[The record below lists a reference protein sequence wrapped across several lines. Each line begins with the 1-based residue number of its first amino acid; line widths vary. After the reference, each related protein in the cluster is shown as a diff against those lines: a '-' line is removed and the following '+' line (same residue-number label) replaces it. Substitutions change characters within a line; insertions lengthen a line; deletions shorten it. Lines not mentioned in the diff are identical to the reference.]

1 MAWPVNGKARPST
14 HRGYSDRVSSQTTA
28 AFPWKRNLAV
38 LWAVQVL
45 TTLGFS
51 FTFPFYP
58 IFFQELGVEGVE
70 RAAFWSG
77 ASGWMMGVGMGIF
90 APIWGIVGDRFGR
103 KLNIVRAMTLAGVL
117 MVLSGYAQTP
127 AQLLL
132 SRFFVG
138 AASGVVPT
146 IMALVA
152 SHTPRERLAY
162 ATGIT
167 MSGLYLGIAIGPV
180 FGGLIFDALGARAAF
195 WATGLVLFAGVLMV
209 VVLVREEFSP
219 AQARGRGVLAP
230 LADLWRM
237 ATARSFLPLLAVL
250 ILVHGATLLVYPVVP
265 GIVQTIGGGAAT
277 ATASGVVFMASGVAS
292 AVSAVLMGWVAG
304 RLGLRRVVMLAAS
317 AAAVAALVP
326 YFASTLVLFVVGMAA
341 MSLFAGGLGGLVNGL
356 IAVQAPPERQSA
368 AFGAAQSAHAVAIS
382 IGPLMGGA
390 SAVAFGLR
398 SVYLLDVA
406 AFGLVLLVAVAF
418 LGGATRVERGDEHA
432 AV

>member
-1 MAWPVNGKARPST
+1 M
-14 HRGYSDRVSSQTTA
+14 SSQTTT

-58 IFFQELGVEGVE
+58 IFFQELGVEGAE

-77 ASGWMMGVGMGIF
+77 ASAWMMGVGMGIF
-90 APIWGIVGDRFGR
+90 APIWGLVGDRYGR
-103 KLNIVRAMTLAGVL
+103 KLNIIRAMTLAGVL

-127 AQLLL
+127 TQLLV

-152 SHTPRERLAY
+152 THTPRPRLPF
-162 ATGIT
+162 ATGVT

-195 WATGLVLFAGVLMV
+195 WATGVVLLAGVLLV
-209 VVLVREEFSP
+209 VVFAREEFSP
-219 AQARGRGVLAP
+219 GQARGRGVRAP

-237 ATARSFLPLLAVL
+237 ATARTFLPLLAVV
-250 ILVHGATLLVYPVVP
+250 ILVHGATLLVYPAVP
-265 GIVQTIGGGAAT
+265 GIVAAIGGGEAT

-292 AVSAVLMGWVAG
+292 AVSAVLMGWLAG
-304 RLGLRRVVMLAAS
+304 RIGLRKVVMLAAS

-326 YFASTLVLFVVGMAA
+326 FFADTLPLLIVGMAA
-341 MSLFAGGLGGLVNGL
+341 MSLFAGGLGGIVNGM
-356 IAVQAPPERQSA
+356 IALRAPPERQSA
-368 AFGAAQSAHAVAIS
+368 AFGAAQSAHSVAIS
-382 IGPLMGGA
+382 IGPLLGGA

-398 SVYLLDVA
+398 SVYLLDIA
-406 AFGLVLLVAVAF
+406 AFGLVVLVAAFF
-418 LGGATRVERGDEHA
+418 LGDASRVEREGEA
-432 AV
+432 QRQLP

>member
-1 MAWPVNGKARPST
+1 M
-14 HRGYSDRVSSQTTA
+14 SSQTAA

-90 APIWGIVGDRFGR
+90 APVWGIVGDRFGR
-103 KLNIVRAMTLAGVL
+103 KLNIIRAMTLAGVL

-127 AQLLL
+127 TQLLL

-152 SHTPRERLAY
+152 SHTPRARLAF
-162 ATGIT
+162 ATGVT
-167 MSGLYLGIAIGPV
+167 MSGLYIGIAVGPV

-195 WATGLVLFAGVLMV
+195 WATGLVLLAGVLL
-209 VVLVREEFSP
+209 VVLFAREEFSP
-219 AQARGRGVLAP
+219 EQTRGRGVRAP

-237 ATARSFLPLLAVL
+237 ATARTFLPLLAVV

-265 GIVQTIGGGAAT
+265 GIVETISGGEAT

-292 AVSAVLMGWVAG
+292 AVSAVLMGWLAG
-304 RLGLRRVVMLAAS
+304 RLGLRPVVIIAAS
-317 AAAVAALVP
+317 AASVAALVP
-326 YFASTLVLFVVGMAA
+326 YFADTLVVFILGMGA
-341 MSLFAGGLGGLVNGL
+341 MSLFAGGLGGVVNGM
-356 IAVQAPPERQSA
+356 IALRAPRERQSA

-382 IGPLMGGA
+382 VGPLLGGA

-398 SVYLLDVA
+398 SVYLLDIA
-406 AFGLVLLVAVAF
+406 AFGLVLVVAVVL
-418 LGGATRVERGDEHA
+418 LGGATRAEREDEA
-432 AV
+432 ATVG

>member
-1 MAWPVNGKARPST
+1 M
-14 HRGYSDRVSSQTTA
+14 SSQTTA

-58 IFFQELGVEGVE
+58 IFFQELGVEGAE
-70 RAAFWSG
+70 SAAFWSG

-90 APIWGIVGDRFGR
+90 APIWGLLGDRYGR
-103 KLNIVRAMTLAGVL
+103 KLNIIRAMTLAGVL

-127 AQLLL
+127 AQLLI

-152 SHTPRERLAY
+152 SHTPRPRLPF
-162 ATGIT
+162 ATGVT

-195 WATGLVLFAGVLMV
+195 WATGVVLLVGVLLV
-209 VVLVREEFSP
+209 VVFAREEFSP
-219 AQARGRGVLAP
+219 EQARGRGVRAP

-237 ATARSFLPLLAVL
+237 ATARTFLPLLAVL
-250 ILVHGATLLVYPVVP
+250 ILVHGATMLVYPAVP
-265 GIVQTIGGGAAT
+265 GIVAAIGGGEAT
-277 ATASGVVFMASGVAS
+277 ATASGIVFMASGVAS
-292 AVSAVLMGWVAG
+292 AVSAVLMGWLAG
-304 RLGLRRVVMLAAS
+304 RIGLRKVVMLAAS

-326 YFASTLVLFVVGMAA
+326 FFADTLLLLIVGMAA
-341 MSLFAGGLGGLVNGL
+341 MSLFAGGLGGIVNGM
-356 IAVQAPPERQSA
+356 IALRAPRERQSA
-368 AFGAAQSAHAVAIS
+368 AFGAAQTAHSVAIS
-382 IGPLMGGA
+382 IGPLLGGA

-398 SVYLLDVA
+398 SVYLLDIA
-406 AFGLVLLVAVAF
+406 AFGLVVVVAAVF
-418 LGGATRVERGDEHA
+418 LGGASRVEQEDEA
-432 AV
+432 QRQLP

>member
-1 MAWPVNGKARPST
+1 M
-14 HRGYSDRVSSQTTA
+14 SSQTTA

-58 IFFQELGVEGVE
+58 IFFQELGVEGAE
-70 RAAFWSG
+70 SAAFWSG

-90 APIWGIVGDRFGR
+90 APIWGLLGDRYGR
-103 KLNIVRAMTLAGVL
+103 KLNIIRAMTLAGVL

-127 AQLLL
+127 AQLLI

-152 SHTPRERLAY
+152 SHTPRPRLPF
-162 ATGIT
+162 ATGVT

-195 WATGLVLFAGVLMV
+195 WATGVVLLVGVLLV
-209 VVLVREEFSP
+209 VVFAREEFSP
-219 AQARGRGVLAP
+219 EQARGRGVRAP

-237 ATARSFLPLLAVL
+237 ATARTFLPLLAVL
-250 ILVHGATLLVYPVVP
+250 ILVHGATMLVYPAVP
-265 GIVQTIGGGAAT
+265 GIVAAIGGGEAT
-277 ATASGVVFMASGVAS
+277 ATASGIVFMASGVAS
-292 AVSAVLMGWVAG
+292 AVSAVLMGWLAG
-304 RLGLRRVVMLAAS
+304 RIGLRKVVMLAAS

-326 YFASTLVLFVVGMAA
+326 FFADTLPLLVLGMAA
-341 MSLFAGGLGGLVNGL
+341 VSLFAGGLGGIVNGM
-356 IAVQAPPERQSA
+356 IALRAPRERQSA
-368 AFGAAQSAHAVAIS
+368 AFGAAQTAHSVAIS
-382 IGPLMGGA
+382 IGPLLGGA

-398 SVYLLDVA
+398 SVYLLDIA
-406 AFGLVLLVAVAF
+406 AFGLVVVVAAVF
-418 LGGATRVERGDEHA
+418 LGGASRVEQEDEA
-432 AV
+432 QRQLP

>member
-1 MAWPVNGKARPST
+1 M
-14 HRGYSDRVSSQTTA
+14 SSQTTA

-58 IFFQELGVEGVE
+58 IFFQELGVEGAE
-70 RAAFWSG
+70 SAAFWSG

-90 APIWGIVGDRFGR
+90 APIWGLLGDRYGR
-103 KLNIVRAMTLAGVL
+103 KLNIIRAMTLAGVL

-127 AQLLL
+127 AQLLI

-152 SHTPRERLAY
+152 SHTPRPRLPF
-162 ATGIT
+162 ATGVT

-195 WATGLVLFAGVLMV
+195 WATGVVLLVGVLLV
-209 VVLVREEFSP
+209 VVFAREEFSP
-219 AQARGRGVLAP
+219 EQARGRGVRAP

-237 ATARSFLPLLAVL
+237 ATARTFLPLLAVL
-250 ILVHGATLLVYPVVP
+250 ILVHGATMLVYPAVP
-265 GIVQTIGGGAAT
+265 GIVAAIGGGEAT

-292 AVSAVLMGWVAG
+292 AVSAVLMGWLAG
-304 RLGLRRVVMLAAS
+304 RIGLRKVVMLAAS

-326 YFASTLVLFVVGMAA
+326 FFADTLLLLVVGMAA
-341 MSLFAGGLGGLVNGL
+341 MSLFAGGLGGIVNGM
-356 IAVQAPPERQSA
+356 IALRAPRERQSA
-368 AFGAAQSAHAVAIS
+368 AFGAAQTAHSVAIS
-382 IGPLMGGA
+382 IGPLLGGA

-398 SVYLLDVA
+398 SVYLLDIA
-406 AFGLVLLVAVAF
+406 AFGLVVVVAAVF
-418 LGGATRVERGDEHA
+418 LGGASRVEQEDEA
-432 AV
+432 QRQLP

>member
-1 MAWPVNGKARPST
+1 M
-14 HRGYSDRVSSQTTA
+14 SSQTTT

-58 IFFQELGVEGVE
+58 IFFQELGVEGAE

-90 APIWGIVGDRFGR
+90 APIWGLVGDRYGR
-103 KLNIVRAMTLAGVL
+103 KLNIIRAMTLAGVL

-127 AQLLL
+127 TQLLV

-152 SHTPRERLAY
+152 THTPRARLPF
-162 ATGIT
+162 ATGVT

-195 WATGLVLFAGVLMV
+195 WATGVVLLAGVLLV
-209 VVLVREEFSP
+209 VVFAREEFSP
-219 AQARGRGVLAP
+219 GQARGRGVRAP

-237 ATARSFLPLLAVL
+237 ATARTFLPLLAVV
-250 ILVHGATLLVYPVVP
+250 ILVHGATLLVYPAVP
-265 GIVQTIGGGAAT
+265 GIVAAIGGGEAT

-292 AVSAVLMGWVAG
+292 AVSAVLMGWLAG
-304 RLGLRRVVMLAAS
+304 RIGLRKVVMLAAS

-326 YFASTLVLFVVGMAA
+326 FFADTLPLLIVGMAA
-341 MSLFAGGLGGLVNGL
+341 MSLFAGGLGGIVNGM
-356 IAVQAPPERQSA
+356 IALRAPPERQSA
-368 AFGAAQSAHAVAIS
+368 AFGAAQSAHSVAIS
-382 IGPLMGGA
+382 IGPLLGGA

-398 SVYLLDVA
+398 SVYLLDIA
-406 AFGLVLLVAVAF
+406 AFGLVVLVAAFF
-418 LGGATRVERGDEHA
+418 LGDASRVEREGEA
-432 AV
+432 QRQLP

>member
-1 MAWPVNGKARPST
+1 M
-14 HRGYSDRVSSQTTA
+14 SSHSTA

-58 IFFQELGVEGVE
+58 IFFQELGVEGAE

-77 ASGWMMGVGMGIF
+77 ASGWVMGVGMGIF
-90 APIWGIVGDRFGR
+90 APVWGLVGDRYGR
-103 KLNIVRAMTLAGVL
+103 KLNIIRAMTLAGVL

-127 AQLLL
+127 TQLLI

-152 SHTPRERLAY
+152 SHTPRERLPF
-162 ATGIT
+162 ATGVT

-195 WATGLVLFAGVLMV
+195 WATGVVLLAGVLLV
-209 VVLVREEFSP
+209 VVFAREEFSP
-219 AQARGRGVLAP
+219 ALTRGRGVRAP

-237 ATARSFLPLLAVL
+237 ATARTFLPLLAVL
-250 ILVHGATLLVYPVVP
+250 ILVHGATLLVYPAVP
-265 GIVQTIGGGAAT
+265 GIVEAIGGGEAT

-292 AVSAVLMGWVAG
+292 AVSAVLMGWLAG
-304 RLGLRRVVMLAAS
+304 RLGLRKVVILGAS

-326 YFASTLVLFVVGMAA
+326 YFATTLVLFILGMGA
-341 MSLFAGGLGGLVNGL
+341 MSLFAGGLGGVVNGM
-356 IAVQAPPERQSA
+356 IALRAPRERQSA

-382 IGPLMGGA
+382 IGPLLGGA

-398 SVYLLDVA
+398 SVYLLDIA
-406 AFGLVLLVAVAF
+406 AFALVLVVGVVL
-418 LGGATRVERGDEHA
+418 LGGATRAEGQVARTA
-432 AV
+432 AD

>member
-1 MAWPVNGKARPST
+1 M
-14 HRGYSDRVSSQTTA
+14 SSQTTA

-58 IFFQELGVEGVE
+58 IFFQELGVEGAE

-77 ASGWMMGVGMGIF
+77 ASAWMMGVGMGIF
-90 APIWGIVGDRFGR
+90 APIWGLVGDRYGR
-103 KLNIVRAMTLAGVL
+103 KLNIIRAMTLAGVL

-127 AQLLL
+127 AQLLI

-152 SHTPRERLAY
+152 SHTPRPRLAF
-162 ATGIT
+162 ATGVT

-195 WATGLVLFAGVLMV
+195 WATGLVLLVGVLLV
-209 VVLVREEFSP
+209 VVFAREEFSP
-219 AQARGRGVLAP
+219 AQARGRGVRAP

-237 ATARSFLPLLAVL
+237 ATARTFLPLLAVL
-250 ILVHGATLLVYPVVP
+250 ILVHGATLLVYPAVP
-265 GIVQTIGGGAAT
+265 GIVEAIGGGKAT

-292 AVSAVLMGWVAG
+292 AVSAVLMGWLAG
-304 RLGLRRVVMLAAS
+304 RIGLRKVVMLAAS

-326 YFASTLVLFVVGMAA
+326 FFADTLLLLVVGMAA
-341 MSLFAGGLGGLVNGL
+341 MSLFAGGLGGIVNGM
-356 IAVQAPPERQSA
+356 IALRAPRERQSA
-368 AFGAAQSAHAVAIS
+368 AFGAAQTAHSVAIS
-382 IGPLMGGA
+382 IGPLLGGA

-398 SVYLLDVA
+398 SVYLLDIA
-406 AFGLVLLVAVAF
+406 AFGLVLVVAAVF
-418 LGGATRVERGDEHA
+418 LGDASRVEREDIPA
-432 AV
+432 ATG

>member
-1 MAWPVNGKARPST
+1 M
-14 HRGYSDRVSSQTTA
+14 SSQTTA

-58 IFFQELGVEGVE
+58 IFFQELGVVGAE

-77 ASGWMMGVGMGIF
+77 ASAWMMGVGMGIF
-90 APIWGIVGDRFGR
+90 APVWGLVGDRYGR
-103 KLNIVRAMTLAGVL
+103 KLNIIRAMTLAGVL

-127 AQLLL
+127 AQLLV

-152 SHTPRERLAY
+152 SHTPRPRLPF
-162 ATGIT
+162 ATGVT

-195 WATGLVLFAGVLMV
+195 WGTGLVLLAGVLLV
-209 VVLVREEFSP
+209 VVYAREEFSP
-219 AQARGRGVLAP
+219 AQARGRGVRAP
-230 LADLWRM
+230 FADLWRM
-237 ATARSFLPLLAVL
+237 ATARTFLPLLAVV
-250 ILVHGATLLVYPVVP
+250 ILVHGATLLVFPVVP
-265 GIVQTIGGGAAT
+265 GIVATIAGGEAT
-277 ATASGVVFMASGVAS
+277 ATASGVVFMATGIAS
-292 AVSAVLMGWVAG
+292 AISAVLMGWLAG
-304 RLGLRRVVMLAAS
+304 RVGLRRVVIIAAA

-326 YFASTLVLFVVGMAA
+326 YFASTLVVFILGMAVV
-341 MSLFAGGLGGLVNGL
+341 SLFAGGLGGVVNGM
-356 IAVQAPPERQSA
+356 IALRAPPERQST
-368 AFGAAQSAHAVAIS
+368 AFGAAQTAHAVAIS
-382 IGPLMGGA
+382 IGPLLGGA

-398 SVYLLDVA
+398 SVYLLDIA
-406 AFGLVLLVAVAF
+406 AFGLVLVVAVLL
-418 LGGATRVERGDEHA
+418 LGGATRVEREDARTA
-432 AV
+432 AD